1 MGKLNNIQDKV
12 YSKMLSTLSDVSYE
26 FTAKRETPKEPYD
39 PRNPEAVD
47 ITEYSGKGIFG
58 LSFSIKDTELFQIQE
73 KDQKAILFQRYCTNT
88 PDIEDEITYSGLS
101 YKVINISVIPADN
114 GWLLQLRRV

>member
-12 YSKMLSTLSDVSYE
+12 YSKMLTTLSDVSYE

-39 PRNPEAVD
+39 PRNPEAVNT
-47 ITEYSGKGIFG
+47 TEYSGKGIFG
-58 LSFSIKDTELFQIQE
+58 LSFSIKDSELFPIQE

-88 PDIEDEITYSGLS
+88 PDIEDEITYSSLA

-114 GWLLQLRRV
+114 GWVLQLRRV

>member
-12 YSKMLSTLSDVSYE
+12 YSKMLTTLSDVSYE

-47 ITEYSGKGIFG
+47 IVEYSGKGIFG
-58 LSFSIKDTELFQIQE
+58 LSFSIKDSELFQIQE

-88 PDIEDEITYSGLS
+88 PDIEDEITYSSLT

-114 GWLLQLRRV
+114 GWVLQLRRV